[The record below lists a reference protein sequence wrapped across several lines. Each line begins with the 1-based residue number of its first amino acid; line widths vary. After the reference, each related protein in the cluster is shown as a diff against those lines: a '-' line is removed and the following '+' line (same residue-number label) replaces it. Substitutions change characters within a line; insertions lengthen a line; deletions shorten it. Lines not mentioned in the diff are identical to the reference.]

1 MSAPDDIA
9 RRYDGEGVPPATPAP
24 RPRDLC
30 PSVMDAWVPTERRHF
45 MVADHFAAMNRR
57 QMRRD
62 RLRDAWAIVRPAL
75 VLVAVA
81 AGTWLL
87 LYLVSGA
94 LGAVANPLAGSP
106 Y

>member
-30 PSVMDAWVPTERRHF
+30 PSVMDAWVPAEKRHF

-57 QMRRD
+57 QLRQD

-75 VLVAVA
+75 LLVAVA
-81 AGTWLL
+81 AMAWLL
-87 LYLVSGA
+87 LHMFAVA
-94 LGAVANPLAGSP
+94 LGAIADPLAGQP